1 MIYVVSFI
9 MFVLSI
15 FITPSTYAR
24 STPLLFFFD
33 RNENFD
39 QQFQRALTD
48 LLYKESKGF
57 KLTLLAKGEKK
68 TKQTMERHKVS
79 EEDFPIVLV
88 LAKDSSRV
96 EKRLPQKRSRDSDK
110 AALEA
115 FRQITGKVI
124 EQINPQDGAEMVYIP
139 EGEFIMGTDQA
150 EIDRIWQ
157 RFGWE
162 KEWKQYFKNE
172 SPKHQVYVDGF
183 WMYRYEVT
191 VAQYRKFCQETGR
204 QMPPEP
210 KWGWQDNY
218 PIVNVS
224 YDDAVNYCKWA
235 GVRLPTEAEWE
246 YAARGGNTGPA
257 LERSEGLNEKPRY
270 IFVWGDELPKGLP
283 ALPASRKSS
292 RQAGAAAAQAGKGGY
307 GNFADESIKKKFL
320 PSSSG
325 QVGWIIFE
333 GYDDG
338 YVYTAPVG
346 SFNHN
351 GFGLYDMAGNVW
363 EWCTDWYDENY
374 YQNSP
379 SQNPQ
384 GHPSSLWRVLRGG
397 SWYDDPYFVRA
408 ANRDG
413 VRPHL
418 MDLFWGFRCS
428 SPRFPR

>member
-15 FITPSTYAR
+15 FIAPSTYAR
-24 STPLLFFFD
+24 GTPLLIFFD

-39 QQFQRALTD
+39 QKFQQTLAD
-48 LLYKESKGF
+48 LLYKESKGL

-68 TKQTMERHKVS
+68 TKQAMERYEVS

-88 LAKDSSRV
+88 LAKDSNRV

-124 EQINPQDGAEMVYIP
+124 EQINPKDGAEMVYIP
-139 EGEFIMGTDQA
+139 EGEFIMGTDKS
-150 EIDRIWQ
+150 EIDKIWQ

-191 VAQYRKFCQETGR
+191 VAQYRKFCQETRR

-210 KWGWQDNY
+210 KWGWQDNH

-246 YAARGGNTGPA
+246 YAARGGNTG
-257 LERSEGLNEKPRY
+257 LNEKPRY
-270 IFVWGDELPKGLP
+270 IFVWGDETPK
-283 ALPASRKSS
+283 
-292 RQAGAAAAQAGKGGY
+292 GKGGY
-307 GNFADESIKKKFL
+307 GNFTDESIKKEFFD
-320 PSSSG
+320 
-325 QVGWIIFE
+325 WIIFE

-338 YVYTAPVG
+338 YFYTAPVG
-346 SFNHN
+346 SFSPNE
-351 GFGLYDMAGNVW
+351 FGLYDMAGNVW
-363 EWCTDWYDENY
+363 EFCADWYDENY
-374 YQNSP
+374 YQHSP
-379 SQNPQ
+379 ARNPQ
-384 GHPSSLWRVLRGG
+384 GPSSGSYRVLRGG
-397 SWYDDPYFVRA
+397 SWSTGNSNYLRTAIRKKFNSGP
-408 ANRDG
+408 G
-413 VRPHL
+413 GGGL
-418 MDLFWGFRCS
+418 GFRCCI
-428 SPRFPR
+428 R

>member
-15 FITPSTYAR
+15 FIAPSTYAR

-39 QQFQRALTD
+39 QQFKQALTD
-48 LLYKESKGF
+48 LLYKESKGL

-68 TKQTMERHKVS
+68 TKQAMERHEVS

-88 LAKDSSRV
+88 LAKDSNRV

-110 AALEA
+110 AAWEA

-124 EQINPQDGAEMVYIP
+124 EQINPKDGAEIVYIP

-204 QMPPEP
+204 QLPPEP
-210 KWGWQDNY
+210 KWGWQDNH

-224 YDDAVNYCKWA
+224 YDDAVACGKWA

-246 YAARGGNTGPA
+246 YAARGGNTG
-257 LERSEGLNEKPRY
+257 LNEKPRY
-270 IFVWGDELPKGLP
+270 IFVWGDETPKSLPTPLVRGLNP
-283 ALPASRKSS
+283 RKS
-292 RQAGAAAAQAGKGGY
+292 RQAGATAAQAGKGGY

-320 PSSSG
+320 PSSSE

-346 SFNHN
+346 SFSPNE
-351 GFGLYDMAGNVW
+351 FGLYDLAGNAW
-363 EWCTDWYDENY
+363 EFCADWYDENY
-374 YQNSP
+374 YQHSP
-379 SQNPQ
+379 ARNPQ
-384 GHPSSLWRVLRGG
+384 GPSSGSCHVLRGG
-397 SWYDDPYFVRA
+397 SWSVGSPNYLRTAVRKKF
-408 ANRDG
+408 NPSG
-413 VRPHL
+413 PGGGGL
-418 MDLFWGFRCS
+418 GFRCCI
-428 SPRFPR
+428 R